1 MESCSNGERLV
12 GGLICFPESPA
23 GFMSTFY
30 GVALSI
36 LGVISLLYLIYGAYI
51 VMLSQGN
58 PQEVKRGK
66 SYIFYAVF
74 GLAVGILGFVIVE
87 VIFVDLLKIPGFE

>member
-12 GGLICFPESPA
+12 GGLICFPENPA

-87 VIFVDLLKIPGFE
+87 IIFVDLLRIPGFE